1 MTIKQTTDHMVATIS
16 SSGAFFHSSD
26 TTDQAVVEINN
37 NQIARHA
44 TDLVDKK
51 WKAIQADEKSKG
63 STKKLVERLVL
74 AEIPASNFIAS
85 QNQEA
90 YDAGKEWLYG
100 ALPENV
106 QALFEIDSKERTK
119 EQAQIV
125 RRAMNGM
132 ASVMSSIARSL
143 ERAYARQAKKKAQAE
158 GKKPVATASE
168 KTKILS
174 TLTNTK
180 KKFESNVF
188 DFNIVEA
195 TKKLDELIKIVS
207 ASLAKSKKAK

>member
-51 WKAIQADEKSKG
+51 WKAIQAEGKSKA

-74 AEIPASNFIAS
+74 AEIPASNFKAKE
-85 QNQEA
+85 NQEA

-100 ALPENV
+100 ALPASV
-106 QALFEIDSKERTK
+106 QALFELDKKERTK

-125 RRAMNGM
+125 RRAQNGIG
-132 ASVMSSIARSL
+132 SVMSSLARSL
-143 ERAYARQAKKKAQAE
+143 DRAYDRQAKKKAKAE

-180 KKFESNVF
+180 KKFESNSF
-188 DFNIVEA
+188 DFNIVSA

-207 ASLAKSKKAK
+207 ASLDKSKKAK